1 LAIYKDGTTDPIHEE
16 CDYTGSA
23 TVFQAE
29 VYAIEMACEYATQQ
43 ACPLVTILSDSL
55 AAILA
60 LTSPYIT
67 SRTVLRTLHA
77 LTKLTQ
83 TGATVQ
89 IRWIRGHNGSQGNE
103 TADLLA
109 NLGAASMANGPEPF
123 VPFSQAT
130 IKAVAREDLHWTE

>member
-16 CDYTGSA
+16 YDYTGSA

-109 NLGAASMANGPEPF
+109 NLGAASMANGPEPLF
-123 VPFSQAT
+123 LSHKLQL
-130 IKAVAREDLHWTE
+130 KL